1 MKTRR
6 RRKTAQQLAFIHRVV
21 VIEYCWTD
29 ENLCKSHSIEHSQS
43 NRCSCVVSKIR
54 VEIEIALKS
63 KMRRRRVDSVTQT
76 KNLIDDAHR
85 TIVTKIFQSDE
96 RKKENNCT
104 RKNNWISSNDQ
115 IFHQFVVEILTFNRL
130 SQESKSQ
137 IKRNI

>member
-1 MKTRR
+1 
-6 RRKTAQQLAFIHRVV
+6 
-21 VIEYCWTD
+21 
-29 ENLCKSHSIEHSQS
+29 
-43 NRCSCVVSKIR
+43 
-54 VEIEIALKS
+54 
-63 KMRRRRVDSVTQT
+63 
-76 KNLIDDAHR
+76 
-85 TIVTKIFQSDE
+85 VTKIFQSDE

>member
-1 MKTRR
+1 
-6 RRKTAQQLAFIHRVV
+6 
-21 VIEYCWTD
+21 
-29 ENLCKSHSIEHSQS
+29 
-43 NRCSCVVSKIR
+43 VSKIR

-104 RKNNWISSNDQ
+104 RKNN
-115 IFHQFVVEILTFNRL
+115 
-130 SQESKSQ
+130 
-137 IKRNI
+137 